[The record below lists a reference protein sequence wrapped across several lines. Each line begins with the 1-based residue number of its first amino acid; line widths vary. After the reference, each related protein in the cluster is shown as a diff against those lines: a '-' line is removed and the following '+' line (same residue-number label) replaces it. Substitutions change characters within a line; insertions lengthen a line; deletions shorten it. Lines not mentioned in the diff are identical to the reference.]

1 LLESNLLSE
10 AAAKDWDDYIEK
22 TAKKYKGMTDAG
34 KEIDKEYVSNF
45 VEKYRNIV
53 QKYEVFQ
60 KQENNPVA
68 EKAAGIF
75 SEMMAFS
82 PGMTDSFSDFKKWYM
97 KFNKSDLGKMYRDID
112 TFADNPKY
120 VSAVAIMDMINST
133 DVVFEDL
140 MVPKKMELP
149 PKIKEL
155 PAAEKEEKI
164 EKAGEKIKA
173 ALTRAI
179 VNPAKN
185 FGSKF
190 KKKDSDKPQE
200 AEDIVKAL
208 PKEDREEVKK
218 TKAEIEKEFMDKY
231 DTNKD
236 GKLSSMEMT
245 LMNMR
250 RRGEI

>member
-1 LLESNLLSE
+1 MESKTLISE
-10 AAAKDWDDYIEK
+10 AAAKSWDEYIEK
-22 TAKKYKGMTDAG
+22 TSQKYKGLTDAG
-34 KEIDKEYVSNF
+34 KEVDEAYVKNF

-75 SEMMAFS
+75 SEMMAFT

-97 KFNKSDLGKMYRDID
+97 KFNKSDLGKMYREID

-149 PKIKEL
+149 PKIEEL
-155 PAAEKEEKI
+155 PPAEKEEKI
-164 EKAGEKIKA
+164 EKAGEKIQA
-173 ALTRAI
+173 ALRRAI
-179 VNPAKN
+179 VEPAKN

-190 KKKDSDKPQE
+190 KKEDSDKPKE

-208 PKEDREEVKK
+208 PKEDRKEVEK
-218 TKAEIEKEFMDKY
+218 TRAEVEKEFLDKY

-236 GKLSSMEMT
+236 GKLSAMEIT
-245 LMNMR
+245 LMNMKK
-250 RRGEI
+250 RGEI